1 MLDEIS
7 REASRHSATSGP
19 NLLDRVSSTSTLS
32 SDQILVDQLV
42 DNSLS
47 EATKGSTLLAMLGAG
62 YAFRLTRLGTMGL
75 PITEGHSLLTT
86 LSRGAS
92 YAVALAGESA
102 TFAGIERGFHSSRTS
117 FAKDWAR
124 AFISLGSI
132 KLLGTA
138 AQGQS
143 LILQHLLTD
152 LGMVGGQ
159 HLGAGLGLMEKPQ
172 GGLAQQMVQAEA
184 MNWSMKGGMTLLHGL
199 SPRLTAFDKSL
210 DLYLSSRERRISPTE
225 ETLPFFPRLVPEGAP
240 AEIGRRPDVQNA
252 GPSREHIFLAKGV
265 PTVAS
270 HTFPAPERVAEEIQS
285 LHQRW
290 RRGGGKFHID
300 AEGKEVPPDQVSLG

>member
-184 MNWSMKGGMTLLHGL
+184 MNWSMKAGQSLLQGL
-199 SPRLTAFDKSL
+199 SPKLNTVEKSL
-210 DLYLSSRERRISPTE
+210 DLFLRSQEMDLASPARPHFFYPQFATE
-225 ETLPFFPRLVPEGAP
+225 T
-240 AEIGRRPDVQNA
+240 A
-252 GPSREHIFLAKGV
+252 G
-265 PTVAS
+265 
-270 HTFPAPERVAEEIQS
+270 
-285 LHQRW
+285 
-290 RRGGGKFHID
+290 
-300 AEGKEVPPDQVSLG
+300 